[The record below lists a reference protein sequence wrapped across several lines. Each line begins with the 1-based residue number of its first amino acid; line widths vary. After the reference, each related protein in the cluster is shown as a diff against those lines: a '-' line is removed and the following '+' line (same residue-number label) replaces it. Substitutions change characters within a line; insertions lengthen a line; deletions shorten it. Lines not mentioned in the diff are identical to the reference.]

1 MLGEAFASI
10 AAQTYSRWE
19 VIVVDDGS
27 TDDTTAVLARL
38 TPTMTGAVRVVRQD
52 NQGAYAARNTG
63 LDNATGDYIA
73 FFDSDDLWLPHHL
86 ERTVVALAAHP
97 TLDWAFGACQ
107 MVDMASGREI
117 SPSTFYVDGRPRPF
131 MRLHAER
138 EGDLRVIDDPKA
150 LDCQILYGLY
160 CGLQN
165 SVMKRRVFEHRR
177 FWPDYRVVDDELFVV
192 RVLAD
197 GGRLA
202 YYDDPHV
209 VYRVHDDNSSGSA
222 SSGAP
227 EKRLKIYEEMV
238 RGFERVRDE
247 LPLPASARRA
257 LARRLASD
265 RFWGLGYNS
274 QWQAG
279 DRQSA
284 LRSYRQ
290 ALGEWPW
297 SARMW
302 KTYLLARLRTFS

>member
-19 VIVVDDGS
+19 LIVVDDGS
-27 TDDTTAVLARL
+27 TDDTTAVLAGL
-38 TPTMTGAVRVVRQD
+38 TAAMPGIVRVVRQD

-86 ERTVVALAAHP
+86 ERTVAALAAHP
-97 TLDWAFGACQ
+97 ALDWAFGACQ

-150 LDCQILYGLY
+150 LDCQIRYGLY

-177 FWPDYRVVDDELFVV
+177 FWPDYRVVDD
-192 RVLAD
+192 
-197 GGRLA
+197 
-202 YYDDPHV
+202 
-209 VYRVHDDNSSGSA
+209 
-222 SSGAP
+222 
-227 EKRLKIYEEMV
+227 
-238 RGFERVRDE
+238 
-247 LPLPASARRA
+247 
-257 LARRLASD
+257 
-265 RFWGLGYNS
+265 
-274 QWQAG
+274 
-279 DRQSA
+279 
-284 LRSYRQ
+284 
-290 ALGEWPW
+290 
-297 SARMW
+297 
-302 KTYLLARLRTFS
+302 